1 MFVQLNAGVADLRS
15 SLRSFVGERA
25 LSEVTIRP
33 PAGQADE
40 ASFLRLVAWSYAL
53 VFEAGRVTI
62 PYLLDLPDAT
72 PDAKPNPKAARH
84 LVHDLRTWGFH
95 NLGFSN
101 DQDLA
106 VSQRSQMWFV
116 STCGAYPPNDSE
128 TWQTC
133 FLALCSEVEAIV
145 AHCQVA
151 MVQVLSSTDDG
162 QAATADLRR
171 RIDRVWP
178 AYEFDKLIGDAAVR
192 LGIRVD
198 ARKFREPRLP
208 KWRGFLESIPGGDDP
223 ESQMIR
229 MIERDLL
236 DYVEEVLPIDGR
248 DVMSTLGL
256 AHGPEVGIALHRARE
271 LFRCGIRD
279 REQLLSRLETELP
292 SIPK

>member
-1 MFVQLNAGVADLRS
+1 MFLELNAGVADLRS
-15 SLRSFVGERA
+15 SLRSFVSERA

-53 VFEAGRVTI
+53 IFEAGRVAI
-62 PYLLDLPDAT
+62 PYLLNLPGAT
-72 PDAKPNPKAARH
+72 SGAKSNPKTARD

-106 VSQRSQMWFV
+106 VSQRAQMWFV
-116 STCGAYPPNDSE
+116 STCGAYPPSDAE
-128 TWQTC
+128 AWQTC
-133 FLALCSEVEAIV
+133 FLALCSDVGAIV

-151 MVQVLSSTDDG
+151 MTQVLSSIDDG

-178 AYEFDKLIGDAAVR
+178 AYEFDKLIGDVAVR

-198 ARKFREPRLP
+198 ARRFREPRLP
-208 KWRGFLESIPGGDDP
+208 KWRGFLECIPSGDNP

-229 MIERDLL
+229 MIERDLM
-236 DYVEEVLPIDGR
+236 DYAEDVLPIDGR

-271 LFRCGIRD
+271 LFRSGIRD
-279 REQLLSRLETELP
+279 REQLLARLKGDLP
-292 SIPK
+292 ANPK